1 MKKKILI
8 AEDESIIRMDI
19 KLMLQDHG
27 YEIVGE
33 AGDGD
38 RAIELAFL
46 HKPDLIL
53 MDIKMPKING
63 LQASKIIANQLDLP
77 ILIITAYSQKE
88 FVEKAQQDNIVGYL
102 VKPISEAN
110 LIPAVEIALHQSD
123 KAKRLKQQVNVAQQ
137 EVEKRKIIERAKG
150 LLMQAEKLTEQEAY
164 KRLRESSMSSKMTM
178 ESVAKEII
186 LQYK

>member
-1 MKKKILI
+1 MKKRILI
-8 AEDESIIRMDI
+8 AEDESIIRMDL
-19 KLMLQDHG
+19 KLMLQDQG
-27 YEIVGE
+27 YEVVGE

-46 HKPDLIL
+46 HKPDLVL

-63 LQASKIIANQLDLP
+63 LQASKIIASQLDLP

-110 LIPAVEIALHQSD
+110 LLPAVEIALHQSE
-123 KAKRLKQQVNVAQQ
+123 KAKRLKQEIHDAKQ
-137 EVEKRKIIERAKG
+137 EVEKRKLIERAKG
-150 LLMQAEKLTEQEAY
+150 LLMQSDEITESVAF
-164 KRLRESSMSSKMTM
+164 KRIRESSMSRQMTM
-178 ESVAKEII
+178 ESIAKEII
-186 LQYK
+186 LKNK

>member
-102 VKPISEAN
+102 VKPVSEAN

-164 KRLRESSMSSKMTM
+164 KRLRESSMSTKMTM
-178 ESVAKEII
+178 ESVAKRII

>member
-19 KLMLQDHG
+19 KLMLQDQG

-123 KAKRLKQQVNVAQQ
+123 KAKRLKQEVQNAQQ
-137 EVEKRKIIERAKG
+137 EVEKRKFVERAKG
-150 LLMQAEKLTEQEAY
+150 ILMQVEELSESEAF
-164 KRLRESSMSSKMTM
+164 KRLRESSMSRQMTM

-186 LQYK
+186 LKYK

>member
-1 MKKKILI
+1 MRKKILI

-19 KLMLQDHG
+19 KMMLEDHG
-27 YEIVGE
+27 YDVVGE

-63 LQASKIIANQLDLP
+63 LQASQIIANQLDLP

-88 FVEKAQQDNIVGYL
+88 FI
-102 VKPISEAN
+102 
-110 LIPAVEIALHQSD
+110 
-123 KAKRLKQQVNVAQQ
+123 
-137 EVEKRKIIERAKG
+137 
-150 LLMQAEKLTEQEAY
+150 
-164 KRLRESSMSSKMTM
+164 RESTTG
-178 ESVAKEII
+178 
-186 LQYK
+186 